1 MKIEIWSDMMCPFCY
16 IGKRR
21 LEAALDQF
29 SGKQQV
35 EITWKSFQLNPDMPT
50 EPGKSITTY
59 LAEIKGWT
67 LEYSRQMHAG
77 LTASA
82 KELGLHYDFDHA
94 VVANSFDAHRLVQLA
109 KTKHLG
115 DVMEERFFKAYF
127 SEGENIADHKVLL
140 QLGIEVG
147 LPEVEIR
154 EVLATDAFAG
164 AVRQDVKE
172 ARNIGV
178 NGVPFFVF
186 DRKYAVSG
194 AQDTKV
200 FLQVLEKALAD
211 GTP

>member
-1 MKIEIWSDMMCPFCY
+1 MMCPFCY

-50 EPGKSITTY
+50 ELGKSITSY

-67 LEYSRQMHAG
+67 LEYSRQMHAA

-82 KELGLHYDFDHA
+82 RELGLHYDFDRA
-94 VVANSFDAHRLVQLA
+94 VVANSFDAHRVVQLA

-115 DVMEERFFKAYF
+115 DAMEERFFKAYF

-140 QLGIEVG
+140 RLGHEVG
-147 LPEVEIR
+147 LLEGEIR
-154 EVLATDAFAG
+154 EALATDAFAG
-164 AVRQDVKE
+164 AVRQDINE
-172 ARNIGV
+172 AMKIGV

-211 GTP
+211 ATS